1 MILIFDDIK
10 EIIYLCNN
18 IFPEKNNKTSHHNI
32 QNYDNFIH
40 YSLKFRINKKNKNI
54 DDDDDDLYE
63 TIKSVKNFN

>member
-18 IFPEKNNKTSHHNI
+18 IFPEKNNKNSHHNI

-40 YSLKFRINKKNKNI
+40 SSLKFRINKKK
-54 DDDDDDLYE
+54 
-63 TIKSVKNFN
+63 

>member
-40 YSLKFRINKKNKNI
+40 YSLKFRINKKK
-54 DDDDDDLYE
+54 
-63 TIKSVKNFN
+63 